1 MIVIIA
7 TMGMRLVP
15 IVVFVQ
21 RLHLKA
27 SRWIYQVN
35 GNPTKKVQK
44 IIDKAVEVSLPQ
56 IYSKEEIK
64 KGLIMAEHDNV
75 NHPAHYERDGAIE
88 CIDEMMMIFGSQ
100 AVMDFCKCNAWKYRY
115 RAADKNGSEDIS
127 KSDWYMRK
135 YKELAESLKNNR
147 DNFI

>member
-7 TMGMRLVP
+7 TMGTRLVP

-27 SRWIYQVN
+27 SKWK
-35 GNPTKKVQK
+35 PTKEVQK
-44 IIDKAVEVSLPQ
+44 IIDKVVEVGLPQ

-88 CIDEMMMIFGSQ
+88 CIDEMMMIFGPQ
-100 AVMDFCKCNAWKYRY
+100 TVMDFCKCNAWKYRY

-135 YKELAESLKNNR
+135 YKELAESLNNNR
-147 DNFI
+147 DNFIQF